1 MLGKVC
7 PVTPLLS
14 SVFERSLLCVLLV
27 GFAQIYLV
35 ATVEY
40 LINLQWRRCHRTK
53 ADISIRTLYF
63 GTCCSNKNL
72 ELSNLK
78 QEIEVYDREFLK
90 SCG

>member
-7 PVTPLLS
+7 PVIPLLR

-40 LINLQWRRCHRTK
+40 LINLQRRRCHRTK
-53 ADISIRTLYF
+53 ADISIRTVYF

-72 ELSNLK
+72 ELSGLK